1 MERLRKGSIT
11 KRIAISVIALYALLL
26 QGMFAPSAA
35 AVGSLSQITCAQN
48 GSGSQ
53 APGGEHHHGLCC
65 ILACAASG
73 SVFVVA
79 TAGIVVF
86 LLRALARLDYA
97 QPPTAVARASAQFY
111 LPARGPPQAL

>member
-1 MERLRKGSIT
+1 MDWLRKGSAA
-11 KRIAISVIALYALLL
+11 KRTVICMIALYALLL
-26 QGMFAPSAA
+26 QGMLAPSAA
-35 AVGSLSQITCAQN
+35 AVASLGQITCAQN

-73 SVFVVA
+73 SVYVA
-79 TAGIVVF
+79 PTAGIVVF
-86 LLRALARLDYA
+86 PLRVVSRLDFA
-97 QPPTAVARASAQFY
+97 SPPADVTLTSAQFY